1 MPGCWRDRE
10 FRVGLCHSHRSAGQA
25 WIDQWNRQGRQP
37 RADFDLWLARKA
49 EPCHEPS
56 GVALAKLGA
65 VPFGLLEGS
74 VGLELLAAL
83 QCRDA
88 EGWLNFEPRELRHLY
103 RDFRRCG
110 VTTLVEAQGLES
122 TDIRR
127 RNCYYRSLATD
138 LIDLVQAEHRKWS
151 GIDDRDPLVIYFKD
165 LDLTDH
171 VQRGRRAVIDL
182 RDISTDWVVRTL
194 LHWARNTRLSSTTM
208 YRMVGVWRVVDEVL
222 LERAKTPDQLGSQ
235 DMDAIVRAVRA
246 KWPAFTE
253 QGHRLPMLWRLIEYG
268 HKTDDLADVWSRI
281 SPRFGKNSAT
291 HRPCAGSAN
300 WKNPNPSPN
309 PDEPFR
315 FVPQP
320 IVDWMM
326 DHLHLLSGDDDY
338 RTMETRAMVFLQERC
353 GRRPG
358 ETLHLRDDCISYDS
372 TGHPYLEWNRI
383 KPPRRAGKRLPI
395 HQETHDLIRQWQQVK
410 RDHRITSEWL
420 FPLRNWHKRDAPY
433 PTDRLTERIRELIA
447 AVQQRAPFPETVSGA
462 EGNLINYDPA
472 AIDAYALRHAFAQRY
487 ADAVDAE
494 GRSTTPPDVLQEMM
508 DHTTFETTMSYYEV
522 GAKRRKA
529 AVAAISP
536 RRLDI
541 LGNVVEVTRERD
553 GFTRVPVSLGHCE
566 EPQNV
571 AMGGAGCV
579 VALLRVVPLLPCRS
593 ARTRRHGRQTIRP

>member
-1 MPGCWRDRE
+1 MHSKPTRRQFLTTYSGLSECFLQVSKE
-10 FRVGLCHSHRSAGQA
+10 IARVNYRNFGLVGPTDLLPAGTA
-25 WIDQWNRQGRQP
+25 ATRQP
-37 RADFDLWLARKA
+37 LPPQANTQLPQGINHDPPIGRRAAPTRPYARSVRKTGLARKA

-56 GVALAKLGA
+56 GVTLAKLGA
-65 VPFGLLEGS
+65 VPFGLLDGT
-74 VGLELLAAL
+74 VGFELIAAL
-83 QCRDA
+83 QHGDA
-88 EGWLNFEPRELRHLY
+88 EGVLNFEPRELRHLY

-110 VTTLVEAQGLES
+110 VTTLVDPQRLES

-127 RNCYYRSLATD
+127 RNRYYRSLATD

-151 GIDDRDPLVIYFKD
+151 GIDDRDPLLVYFKD

-182 RDISTDWVVRTL
+182 RGISTEWVARTL
-194 LHWARNTRLSSTTM
+194 LHWARNTRLSSTSM
-208 YRMVGVWRVVDEVL
+208 YRMVGVWRVVDEIL
-222 LERAKTPDQLGSQ
+222 QERVKTPEQLGSQ

-268 HKTDDLADVWSRI
+268 HKTDDLADIWTRS

-291 HRPCAGSAN
+291 HRPYAGFAN

-326 DHLHLLSGDDDY
+326 DHLHLLSSDDDY

-358 ETLHLRDDCISYDS
+358 ETLHLRDDCLSYDRS
-372 TGHPYLEWNRI
+372 GHPYLEWNRI
-383 KPPRRAGKRLPI
+383 KPPRRAGKRLAI

-410 RDHRITSEWL
+410 RDHGISSEWL
-420 FPLRNWHKRDAPY
+420 FPSRNWHKRDAPY
-433 PTDRLTERIRELIA
+433 PTDRLTERVRELIA
-447 AVQQRAPFPETVSGA
+447 AVQQRAPFPKTVPGA

-472 AIDAYALRHAFAQRY
+472 GIDAYALRHAFAQRY

-508 DHTTFETTMSYYEV
+508 DHTTFETTMAYYNPWELHQMGALPQVAWRV
-522 GAKRRKA
+522 GYGNGSTTSGRHA
-529 AVAAISP
+529 A
-536 RRLDI
+536 
-541 LGNVVEVTRERD
+541 
-553 GFTRVPVSLGHCE
+553 
-566 EPQNV
+566 
-571 AMGGAGCV
+571 
-579 VALLRVVPLLPCRS
+579 
-593 ARTRRHGRQTIRP
+593 